1 VNSARRIASKFIYMT
16 QETRICVP
24 VCEGSLVAL
33 QTAVE
38 AAAQIGDL
46 VEIRLDCLDGI
57 EFERAT
63 KSGLEGLA
71 KSLLLPSIFT
81 FRPSEEGGH
90 RAADYATRYAFWSS
104 QQPFPSAKFFDIEH
118 DVVVGFVSAN
128 STPLSRPDWSGVIC
142 STHDF
147 VAMPDNLTEIY
158 EQMANTP
165 AQIVKIAVQAN
176 DITDC
181 VPMFQ
186 LLDRARNEGRE
197 IIALA
202 MGNAGIATRIL
213 GPSRGAF
220 LTYGSLESEKA
231 TAPGQITAEQLR
243 SIYRIHKINEQ
254 TLICGLVGMPA
265 MHSVS
270 PHAHNAAFD
279 ASNVNGVYIPFEV
292 RDVASFFTRMV
303 HPRTREIDWKIRGLS
318 ITAPHKAT
326 VMDCLDWIEPT
337 AKAMGAVNTVVVEAS
352 GLFGYNTDAEGL
364 IEPLTRK
371 IGLVADTRIALIGA
385 GGAARAAVWVL
396 REQKANVTIFA
407 RDLKKGRSFA
417 EQFRASCRPLEGASF
432 ADYDIVINATPLGS
446 AGEMINQSPA
456 TADQLGGARLVYDL
470 VYNPTDTKLLREA
483 RKAGCE
489 TLGGLEML
497 IAQAGRQFKLWTGD
511 TADQSVMHSAAS
523 HALRARV

>member
-1 VNSARRIASKFIYMT
+1 MT
-16 QETRICVP
+16 QPTRICVP

-33 QTAVE
+33 QTAAKT
-38 AAAQIGDL
+38 AAEIGDL
-46 VEIRLDCLDGI
+46 VEIRLDCLEGI
-57 EFERAT
+57 EFEKAT
-63 KSGLEGLA
+63 TSGLEVLA
-71 KSLLLPSIFT
+71 KSLLRPSIFT

-90 RAADYATRYAFWSS
+90 RVADYATRYAFWSS
-104 QQPFPSAKFFDIEH
+104 QQPIPSARFFDIEH
-118 DVVVGFVSAN
+118 DVVVGFVVAN
-128 STPLSRPDWSGVIC
+128 RTPLSRPDWSGVIC

-147 VAMPDNLTEIY
+147 VEMPDNLTEIY

-165 AQIVKIAVQAN
+165 AQIVKIAVQAD

-243 SIYRIHKINEQ
+243 SIYRIDKINEQ
-254 TLICGLVGMPA
+254 TLICGLVGMPV

-279 ASNVNGVYIPFEV
+279 ATNVNGVYIPFEV
-292 RDVASFFTRMV
+292 RNVASFFTRMV
-303 HPRTREIDWKIRGLS
+303 HPRTREIDWNMRGLS
-318 ITAPHKAT
+318 ITAPHKAS
-326 VMDCLDWIEPT
+326 VMNCLDWIEPT
-337 AKAMGAVNTVVVEAS
+337 AQAIGAVNTVVVEAS
-352 GLFGYNTDAEGL
+352 RLLGYNTDAEGL

-371 IGLVADTRIALIGA
+371 IGLVTDARVALIGA
-385 GGAARAAVWVL
+385 GGAARAAVWGL
-396 REQKANVTIFA
+396 RQQKANVTIFA

-417 EQFRASCRPLEGASF
+417 EQIRSSCSPLEGASF
-432 ADYDIVINATPLGS
+432 AGFDIVINATPLGS
-446 AGEMINQSPA
+446 AGEMINQTPA
-456 TADQLGGARLVYDL
+456 TADQLHDARLVYDL
-470 VYNPTDTKLLREA
+470 VYNPTDTKLLQEA

-497 IAQAGRQFKLWTGD
+497 IAQAGRQFELWTGE

-523 HALRARV
+523 YALRARP